1 MIFSAISLA
10 LKSIMSDQKPVSK
23 RPSRK
28 TAKKTDGGVSDD
40 SVRSRSLSA
49 SGRTLSRPET
59 SLDVAKSSGMDR
71 PFLDSNIRKSKLLTS
86 SDGEDFADPI
96 AVRLKNRRARAN
108 KLKKDR
114 ELAARKAKDL
124 SEALGS
130 DPYETDD
137 DVGND
142 SDQHGEAVFS
152 ENSTQS
158 DAYKHLQALKA
169 KSLANQLEIEKLE
182 KSIQVENVIAN
193 PVPVSTSGS
202 GQPADPATPGTSGVG
217 TQAATAPQGAAVR
230 TLSNLDRKTAREKAS
245 SPYQKEKPVKAKK
258 SDPEQE
264 DILEQLS
271 SFLPE
276 SGAGS
281 ADAPAAPNGLDGIA
295 GAYQADEELD
305 YEGSSQ
311 GSVPDDG
318 PGNLTLTEDT
328 AGGTGN
334 TLNNVNNSPGHSVS
348 GDSPASLMAR
358 GIYSQTPLTPVPD
371 LNTSVASATGSGVED
386 ATVEEDEP
394 PITDEEDL
402 LAASS
407 PSRSAD
413 TVVTEKGEDEEK
425 DQSSKEVKEPE
436 EMEEDKKEE
445 DDSGKEGV
453 KENVDKEEKTEET
466 PPSATFPPG
475 DKSPIDGPNS
485 WEAQSA
491 AADTSGAGSKT
502 TPPVK
507 PPTAKP
513 SIVGKLVDGN
523 GKILSGST
531 PKSGGSA
538 VILDPGLL
546 ETGPG
551 SSKGSE
557 DRKAKEQRRKEEEA
571 KKKREEQEKKKRE
584 EEAARARKKG
594 GKKNEEDKPKTLAPD
609 RPDLIFL
616 PDVPPERDVRKGT
629 SGGYVFVSQEQYR
642 ADRDF
647 VQMAL
652 RDARAQVAMVIFD
665 TMDTKKPT
673 SFLLKFWGATG
684 VSRAKPMNEII
695 ADLFNASR
703 EGWPQRYN
711 AFSKLTFGTNEYIA
725 ALESLQDLSIRV
737 SRTRAKKKQLAEKEG
752 ADKAN
757 IMKKGEEKG
766 LNFAGLVRKNPSGS
780 NKHVR
785 FDKAAAGGASGT
797 APPAGTS
804 GDASGAASGLKPALK
819 PTSKQT
825 TRSLAHK
832 QQQEQPSTS
841 TPTSRTPVL
850 PPAAEPTPQEKLD
863 EIRQNRPEPT
873 PPGPKLPLNVRIGD
887 AKGVKTGGVKDR
899 LSPDRVVAQDY
910 TLIDLLHKQKET
922 HTPTPVEKPDFPPTP
937 PNVTTPDGSAA
948 ANVDDSGFDVDSADV
963 STTDPETLQVFVTK
977 QDTCFSPEYSEGAAP
992 GNANLPP
999 RFDPSVPP
1007 PSIPNQNPNP
1017 NTSIP
1022 QTSTNPDGSI
1032 RRRVII
1038 ESVLGKS
1045 SATPQPLTTN
1055 DLPGFRARAEFL
1067 VDQKNDSLPR
1077 GQNPIRYMVP
1087 WVERGKIIVVP
1098 ADRAS
1103 GNFFVDSVNDHDL
1116 KIKGHSLRAGWN
1128 LDLPEAA
1135 LISLRWES
1143 MSDQR
1148 SPQVLVECPKKGI
1161 ARMNGW
1167 DIDPNGP
1174 KEISFYNSSRD
1185 KENANVWFT
1194 KVIASRRICQ
1204 LIQGQQGR
1212 LWISGGQATARW
1224 RNKPLTP
1231 ENEVQ
1236 YDFQ

>member
-1 MIFSAISLA
+1 
-10 LKSIMSDQKPVSK
+10 
-23 RPSRK
+23 
-28 TAKKTDGGVSDD
+28 
-40 SVRSRSLSA
+40 
-49 SGRTLSRPET
+49 
-59 SLDVAKSSGMDR
+59 
-71 PFLDSNIRKSKLLTS
+71 
-86 SDGEDFADPI
+86 
-96 AVRLKNRRARAN
+96 
-108 KLKKDR
+108 
-114 ELAARKAKDL
+114 
-124 SEALGS
+124 
-130 DPYETDD
+130 
-137 DVGND
+137 
-142 SDQHGEAVFS
+142 
-152 ENSTQS
+152 
-158 DAYKHLQALKA
+158 
-169 KSLANQLEIEKLE
+169 
-182 KSIQVENVIAN
+182 
-193 PVPVSTSGS
+193 
-202 GQPADPATPGTSGVG
+202 
-217 TQAATAPQGAAVR
+217 
-230 TLSNLDRKTAREKAS
+230 
-245 SPYQKEKPVKAKK
+245 
-258 SDPEQE
+258 
-264 DILEQLS
+264 
-271 SFLPE
+271 
-276 SGAGS
+276 
-281 ADAPAAPNGLDGIA
+281 
-295 GAYQADEELD
+295 
-305 YEGSSQ
+305 
-311 GSVPDDG
+311 
-318 PGNLTLTEDT
+318 
-328 AGGTGN
+328 
-334 TLNNVNNSPGHSVS
+334 
-348 GDSPASLMAR
+348 
-358 GIYSQTPLTPVPD
+358 
-371 LNTSVASATGSGVED
+371 
-386 ATVEEDEP
+386 
-394 PITDEEDL
+394 
-402 LAASS
+402 
-407 PSRSAD
+407 
-413 TVVTEKGEDEEK
+413 
-425 DQSSKEVKEPE
+425 
-436 EMEEDKKEE
+436 
-445 DDSGKEGV
+445 
-453 KENVDKEEKTEET
+453 
-466 PPSATFPPG
+466 
-475 DKSPIDGPNS
+475 
-485 WEAQSA
+485 
-491 AADTSGAGSKT
+491 
-502 TPPVK
+502 
-507 PPTAKP
+507 
-513 SIVGKLVDGN
+513 
-523 GKILSGST
+523 
-531 PKSGGSA
+531 
-538 VILDPGLL
+538 
-546 ETGPG
+546 
-551 SSKGSE
+551 
-557 DRKAKEQRRKEEEA
+557 
-571 KKKREEQEKKKRE
+571 
-584 EEAARARKKG
+584 
-594 GKKNEEDKPKTLAPD
+594 
-609 RPDLIFL
+609 
-616 PDVPPERDVRKGT
+616 
-629 SGGYVFVSQEQYR
+629 
-642 ADRDF
+642 
-647 VQMAL
+647 
-652 RDARAQVAMVIFD
+652 
-665 TMDTKKPT
+665 
-673 SFLLKFWGATG
+673 
-684 VSRAKPMNEII
+684 
-695 ADLFNASR
+695 
-703 EGWPQRYN
+703 
-711 AFSKLTFGTNEYIA
+711 
-725 ALESLQDLSIRV
+725 
-737 SRTRAKKKQLAEKEG
+737 
-752 ADKAN
+752 
-757 IMKKGEEKG
+757 MKKGEEKG

-1017 NTSIP
+1017 NTSTP

-1212 LWISGGQATARW
+1212 LWISGGQAPARW